1 VRFKVARPKDSFC
14 DIIGMLCI
22 LIIVQTPE
30 HACKSVGALC
40 KSNTSVISFDLWEQK
55 VTRKAMVKK
64 LLLYGF
70 LFIVGY
76 IQI

>member
-1 VRFKVARPKDSFC
+1 MRFKVARPKDSFC

-40 KSNTSVISFDLWEQK
+40 KSNISVISFDLWEQK
-55 VTRKAMVKK
+55 DVTRKPMVKNCFYIDFY
-64 LLLYGF
+64 LL
-70 LFIVGY
+70 
-76 IQI
+76 